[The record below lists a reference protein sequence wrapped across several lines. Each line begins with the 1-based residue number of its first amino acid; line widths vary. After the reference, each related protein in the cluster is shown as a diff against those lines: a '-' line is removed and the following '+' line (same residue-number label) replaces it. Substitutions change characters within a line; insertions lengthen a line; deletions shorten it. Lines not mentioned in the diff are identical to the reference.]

1 MKKFKKAA
9 GVILSLFC
17 FTSIIHSQDNIE
29 ISLPKVDEIFPLD
42 IVKELNKNNRI
53 EVFKYDEEIL
63 SYELLP
69 NTPMKEKI
77 QNIWTEEEK
86 PLLEVECLYRYEKK
100 AEDKGNDKIRNIIQN
115 ISKLEGIEYYSNRK
129 KKIQTLYEKCY
140 SIDNLENRNKI
151 MDTIDDSIQDK
162 QIIILQEDNSFGE
175 YCSRLEYFEKDYE
188 LGFVCTNLEEA
199 TIAFFRGAEPEKL
212 KIVFLIE
219 NLEDEVILYV
229 KIFCD
234 FPKYIGME
242 KYMKDSL
249 GARVDAIVKWFLN
262 MYS

>member
-1 MKKFKKAA
+1 MMKFKKAT
-9 GVILSLFC
+9 GVFLSLFC
-17 FTSIIHSQDNIE
+17 FTNFIFSQENVDV
-29 ISLPKVDEIFPLD
+29 SLPKINDILSQSVIDQLKVD
-42 IVKELNKNNRI
+42 NRI
-53 EVFKYDEEIL
+53 EVFKYDEDTL
-63 SYELLP
+63 SSQIMP
-69 NTPMKEKI
+69 NTPMKEI
-77 QNIWTEEEK
+77 FQNVWTEEEE
-86 PLLEVECLYRYEKK
+86 PLLGVECLYRYEKK
-100 AEDKGNDKIRNIIQN
+100 ADDKNNDKIRNIIQN

-140 SIDNLENRNKI
+140 SIDSLENKNKI
-151 MDTIDDSIQDK
+151 ADSIDDTIQGK
-162 QIIILQEDNSFGE
+162 KIIILQEDNSFGE
-175 YCSRLEYFEKDYE
+175 YCSRIEYFEKDYE

-219 NLEDEVILYV
+219 NLEDEVLLYV

-242 KYMKDSL
+242 KFMKDSL